1 MGILILLGLIL
12 LNGLFAMAEIALVT
26 SRRARLTPLAA
37 TGDAAAAAALR
48 LAEEP
53 TKFLSTVQIGITSIG
68 LLNGIVGE
76 AVLAAPLAVWIEA
89 RGLTAEAASILSTTV
104 VVIGVTYVSIVVGE
118 LVPKRLGQISPERI
132 ARLVARP
139 MQLLAIVTRPFVV
152 LLTRST
158 TLLLKMLGASET
170 AEGRITEEEIHA
182 LLMEG
187 KEAGAIDQDE
197 HAMVR
202 NVFHLDERLIG
213 TMMIPRSEIEFLD
226 VNAPI
231 EENLRQMAESPHSR
245 FPLCDRDLHEIIGL
259 LHSKRVMGAL
269 STGQPVDLRALAED
283 CTYVPESITGMEL
296 LQQFRG
302 NGTHVALAVDEYG
315 DVKGLVTLHDVL
327 EALTGELSPSHP
339 DDRWA
344 VQRQDGS
351 WLLDGRTP
359 IPELKDLLALRG
371 VPEEARGR
379 YHTVSG
385 MVIALLG
392 QIPATASFVDWQG
405 WRFEVVDMDGNR
417 IDKILA
423 SRTDAG

>member
-1 MGILILLGLIL
+1 MEILILLGLIL

-26 SRRARLTPLAA
+26 SRRSRLTALADA
-37 TGDAAAAAALR
+37 GDSAAVAALR

-76 AVLAAPLAVWIEA
+76 AVLAAPFALWLEG
-89 RGLTAEAASILSTTV
+89 RGLTPDVASILSTSI
-104 VVIGVTYVSIVVGE
+104 VVIGVTYISIVAGE
-118 LVPKRLGQISPERI
+118 LVPKRLGQLSPERI

-139 MQLLAIVTRPFVV
+139 MQWLAIVTRPFVV

-158 TLLLKMLGASET
+158 TLLLKLLGASEV
-170 AEGRITEEEIHA
+170 AGVRITEEEIHA

-187 KEAGAIDQDE
+187 REAGAIDQDE

-202 NVFHLDERLIG
+202 NVFHLDDRLVG
-213 TMMIPRSEIEFLD
+213 TMMIPRAEIEFLD
-226 VNAPI
+226 LNAPL

-245 FPLCDRDLHEIIGL
+245 FPLCDKDLHEIIGL

-269 STGQPVDLRALAED
+269 SMGQPVDLRALAED
-283 CTYVPESITGMEL
+283 CTYVPQSISGMEL
-296 LQQFRG
+296 LQQFRSS
-302 NGTHVALAVDEYG
+302 GTHVALVVDEYG
-315 DVKGLVTLHDVL
+315 DVKGLVTLHDVM

-339 DDRWA
+339 DDSWA

-359 IPELKDLLALRG
+359 IPELKNLLALRT
-371 VPEEARGR
+371 VPEEARAR

-385 MVIALLG
+385 MFIALLG
-392 QIPATASFVDWQG
+392 QIPATASFVDWEG
-405 WRFEVVDMDGNR
+405 WRFEVVDMDGHR

-423 SRTDAG
+423 SRIDPR

>member
-1 MGILILLGLIL
+1 MEILILLGLIL

-26 SRRARLTPLAA
+26 SRRSRLTALADA
-37 TGDAAAAAALR
+37 GDSAAVAALR

-76 AVLAAPLAVWIEA
+76 AVLAAPFALWLEG
-89 RGLTAEAASILSTTV
+89 RGLTPDVASILSTSI
-104 VVIGVTYVSIVVGE
+104 VVIGVTYISIVAGE
-118 LVPKRLGQISPERI
+118 LVPKRLGQLSPERI

-139 MQLLAIVTRPFVV
+139 MQWLALVTRPFVV

-158 TLLLKMLGASET
+158 TLLLKLLGASEV
-170 AEGRITEEEIHA
+170 AGGRITEEEIHA

-187 KEAGAIDQDE
+187 REAGAIDQDE

-202 NVFHLDERLIG
+202 NVFHLDDRLVG
-213 TMMIPRSEIEFLD
+213 TMMIPRAEIEFLD
-226 VNAPI
+226 LNAPL

-245 FPLCDRDLHEIIGL
+245 FPLCDKDLHEIIGL

-283 CTYVPESITGMEL
+283 CTYVPQSISGMEL
-296 LQQFRG
+296 LQQFRSS
-302 NGTHVALAVDEYG
+302 GTHVALVVDEYG
-315 DVKGLVTLHDVL
+315 DVKGLVTLHDVM

-339 DDRWA
+339 DDSWA

-359 IPELKDLLALRG
+359 IPELKNLLALRT
-371 VPEEARGR
+371 VPEEARAR

-385 MVIALLG
+385 MFIALLG
-392 QIPATASFVDWQG
+392 QIPATASFVDWEG
-405 WRFEVVDMDGNR
+405 WRFEVVDMDGHR

-423 SRTDAG
+423 SRIDPR

>member
-1 MGILILLGLIL
+1 MEILILLGLIL

-26 SRRARLTPLAA
+26 SRRSRLTALADA
-37 TGDAAAAAALR
+37 GDSAAVAALR

-68 LLNGIVGE
+68 LHNGIVGE
-76 AVLAAPLAVWIEA
+76 AVLAAPFALWLEG
-89 RGLTAEAASILSTTV
+89 RGLTPDVASILSTSI
-104 VVIGVTYVSIVVGE
+104 VVIGVTYISIVAGE
-118 LVPKRLGQISPERI
+118 LVPKRRGQLSPERI

-139 MQLLAIVTRPFVV
+139 MQWLALVTRPFVV

-158 TLLLKMLGASET
+158 TLLLKLLGASEV
-170 AEGRITEEEIHA
+170 AGGRITEEEIHA

-187 KEAGAIDQDE
+187 REAGAIDQDE

-202 NVFHLDERLIG
+202 NVFHLDDRLVG
-213 TMMIPRSEIEFLD
+213 TMMIPRAEIEFLD
-226 VNAPI
+226 LNAPL

-245 FPLCDRDLHEIIGL
+245 FPLCDKDLHEIIGL

-283 CTYVPESITGMEL
+283 CTYVPQSISGMEL
-296 LQQFRG
+296 LQQFRSS
-302 NGTHVALAVDEYG
+302 GTHVALVVDEYG
-315 DVKGLVTLHDVL
+315 DVKGLVTLHDL
-327 EALTGELSPSHP
+327 MEALTGELSPSHP
-339 DDRWA
+339 DDSWA

-359 IPELKDLLALRG
+359 IPELKNLLALRT
-371 VPEEARGR
+371 VPEEARAR

-385 MVIALLG
+385 MFIALLG
-392 QIPATASFVDWQG
+392 QIPATASFVDWEG
-405 WRFEVVDMDGNR
+405 WRFEVVDMDGHR

-423 SRTDAG
+423 SRIDPR

>member
-1 MGILILLGLIL
+1 MEILILLGLIL

-26 SRRARLTPLAA
+26 SRRSRLTALADA
-37 TGDAAAAAALR
+37 GDSAAVAALR

-76 AVLAAPLAVWIEA
+76 AVLAAPFALWLEG
-89 RGLTAEAASILSTTV
+89 RGLTPDVASILSTSI
-104 VVIGVTYVSIVVGE
+104 VVIGVTYISIVAGE
-118 LVPKRLGQISPERI
+118 LVPKRLGQLSPERI

-139 MQLLAIVTRPFVV
+139 MQWLALVTRPFVV

-158 TLLLKMLGASET
+158 TLLLKLLGASEV
-170 AEGRITEEEIHA
+170 AGGRITEEEIHA

-187 KEAGAIDQDE
+187 REAGAIDQDE

-202 NVFHLDERLIG
+202 NVFHLDDRLVG
-213 TMMIPRSEIEFLD
+213 TMMIPRAEIEFLD
-226 VNAPI
+226 LNAPL

-245 FPLCDRDLHEIIGL
+245 FPLCDKDLHEIIGL

-283 CTYVPESITGMEL
+283 CTYVPQSISGMEL
-296 LQQFRG
+296 LQQFRSS
-302 NGTHVALAVDEYG
+302 GTHVALVVDEYG
-315 DVKGLVTLHDVL
+315 DVKGLVTLHDL
-327 EALTGELSPSHP
+327 MEALTGELSPSHP
-339 DDRWA
+339 DDSWA

-359 IPELKDLLALRG
+359 IPELKNLLALRT
-371 VPEEARGR
+371 VPEEARAR

-385 MVIALLG
+385 MFIALLG
-392 QIPATASFVDWQG
+392 QIPATASFVDWEG
-405 WRFEVVDMDGNR
+405 WRFEVVDMDGHR

-423 SRTDAG
+423 SRIDPR

>member
-1 MGILILLGLIL
+1 MEILILLGLIL

-26 SRRARLTPLAA
+26 SRRSRLTALADA
-37 TGDAAAAAALR
+37 GDSAAMAALR

-76 AVLAAPLAVWIEA
+76 AVLAAPFALWLEG
-89 RGLTAEAASILSTTV
+89 RGLTPDVASILSTSI
-104 VVIGVTYVSIVVGE
+104 VVIGVTYISIVAGE
-118 LVPKRLGQISPERI
+118 LVPKRLGQLSPERI

-139 MQLLAIVTRPFVV
+139 MQWLALVTRPFVV

-158 TLLLKMLGASET
+158 TLLLKLLGASEV
-170 AEGRITEEEIHA
+170 AGGRITEEEIHA

-187 KEAGAIDQDE
+187 REAGAIDQDE

-202 NVFHLDERLIG
+202 NVFHLDDRLVG
-213 TMMIPRSEIEFLD
+213 TMMIPRAEIEFLD
-226 VNAPI
+226 LNAPL

-245 FPLCDRDLHEIIGL
+245 FPLCDKDLHEIIGL

-283 CTYVPESITGMEL
+283 CTYVPQSISGMEL
-296 LQQFRG
+296 LQQFRSS
-302 NGTHVALAVDEYG
+302 GTHVALVVDEYG
-315 DVKGLVTLHDVL
+315 DVKGLVTLHDVM

-339 DDRWA
+339 DDSWA

-359 IPELKDLLALRG
+359 IPELKNLLALRT
-371 VPEEARGR
+371 VPEEARAR

-385 MVIALLG
+385 MFIALLG
-392 QIPATASFVDWQG
+392 QIPATASFVDWEG
-405 WRFEVVDMDGNR
+405 WRFEVVDMDGHR

-423 SRTDAG
+423 SRIDPR